1 MSSHE
6 NTYTAV
12 PSYNYVI
19 SNLTFPKFCVCI
31 VLEKG
36 RAARAGS
43 SVRRPKTPMLH
54 PFVDG
59 KDDLDKSR
67 DQTRTLGNNAQIG
80 IIGGTSDLTDWG
92 NTGISGKWSRQ
103 WSPRFYSN
111 ALVAYSEY
119 FSDYFRFTDQEVRN
133 VEADTLIRASAQG
146 TFEDNRGQS
155 QQN

>member
-1 MSSHE
+1 MRSLANGKITYRPSSQDVL
-6 NTYTAV
+6 AISV
-12 PSYNYVI
+12 YN
-19 SNLTFPKFCVCI
+19 
-31 VLEKG
+31 
-36 RAARAGS
+36 
-43 SVRRPKTPMLH
+43 
-54 PFVDG
+54 G

-133 VEADTLIRASAQG
+133 VEADTLIRAIEQG
-146 TFEDNRGQS
+146 TFEDN
-155 QQN
+155 NVTV